1 MVSRQTEKKNNI
13 RNNKERDRNYNMNVR
28 YIIIKLKWLNI
39 C

>member
-28 YIIIKLKWLNI
+28 YIIIKLK
-39 C
+39 